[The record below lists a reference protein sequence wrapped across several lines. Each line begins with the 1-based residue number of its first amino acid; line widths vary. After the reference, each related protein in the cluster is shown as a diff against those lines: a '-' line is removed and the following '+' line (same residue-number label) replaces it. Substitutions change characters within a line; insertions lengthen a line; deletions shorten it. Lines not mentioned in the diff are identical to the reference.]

1 MPLLTNLKPDI
12 TIQEI
17 IRSQGAD
24 PEKVMKDQPAVVEAA
39 ERALK
44 EGVSLIDPKVVYG
57 EFSIIW
63 TSQRGLYI
71 SESSSSRRL
80 NSNVPF
86 GGRLLSNHLET
97 ADRIVV
103 VLITLGEAL
112 EKRAREAATSSLLD
126 AGALDGVGEAALKS
140 LVKQTCNYYRMTAEK
155 EGLKSSCPYFPG
167 MKGWPI
173 NEGQPQI
180 FDLID
185 AKRVGVRLN
194 NIYDMIPYKS
204 FTMVIG
210 IGEDLSANY
219 YPQRVPR

>member
-1 MPLLTNLKPDI
+1 MPLLTDLKPDI

-24 PEKVMKDQPAVVEAA
+24 LEKVMKDQPAVVEAA

-86 GGRLLSNHLET
+86 GGRLLSNNLET

-103 VLITLGEAL
+103 ILITLGEAL
-112 EKRAREAATSSLLD
+112 EKRAGEAATSSLLD

-140 LVKQTCNYYRMTAEK
+140 LVKQTCNYYRVAAEK
-155 EGLKSSCPYFPG
+155 EGLESSCPYSPG

-173 NEGQPQI
+173 NEGRPQI

-194 NIYDMIPYKS
+194 NFFEMIPCKS

-210 IGEDLSANY
+210 IGEDMSAKENLCANY
-219 YPQRVPR
+219 